1 MSDRFRIL
9 YQLNPD
15 GYCAGAPVLIVGGNL
30 LWDNVSS
37 RPLVQI
43 KFQSLCPY
51 VIDSVRV
58 HVDLMNKAG
67 ELTASTDYSYDDLD
81 VARNQY
87 FGEQDLIRL
96 NDTSIAAFSV
106 RVVDATLYDGTV
118 LAAYS
123 EHVSYLPQQ
132 LPLRTALNND
142 AELEKQFRIDNGKT
156 CKYAACVVDDLWL
169 CSCGAINNANE
180 DVCYSC
186 GIQSDTVLYPDLTGL
201 EERKNIR
208 LHQVAKTKK
217 KIKRESKK
225 AAVVAVALVV
235 AAAMIAAILYYMII
249 PAARY
254 KKAESYFSSGDY
266 RAALEQYK
274 KSGSFRNS
282 EKRAADARQK
292 IWENEYEAILTEGY
306 LDSFSAE
313 DMQSP
318 DTVFGLAYIDGDDI
332 PELIVSPYSY
342 YCYIF
347 SIYEDEDYLGY
358 PEIVN
363 TVLTFDSDDYNEIG
377 YYEKNSY
384 VYSKHGSDDGVA
396 FGSEYELWT
405 PLDENEALD
414 DTEFETKTDKYSIF
428 GDSGVTVDYIITR
441 DGSYS
446 YYDEV
451 EFYNELHLYVDSDA
465 YKAFELWRNTTENRS
480 NVLNTGKVAV

>member
-1 MSDRFRIL
+1 M
-9 YQLNPD
+9 
-15 GYCAGAPVLIVGGNL
+15 A
-30 LWDNVSS
+30 
-37 RPLVQI
+37 
-43 KFQSLCPY
+43 
-51 VIDSVRV
+51 
-58 HVDLMNKAG
+58 
-67 ELTASTDYSYDDLD
+67 D
-81 VARNQY
+81 VA
-87 FGEQDLIRL
+87 GGGDDKVIR
-96 NDTSIAAFSV
+96 
-106 RVVDATLYDGTV
+106 
-118 LAAYS
+118 
-123 EHVSYLPQQ
+123 
-132 LPLRTALNND
+132 
-142 AELEKQFRIDNGKT
+142 
-156 CKYAACVVDDLWL
+156 
-169 CSCGAINNANE
+169 
-180 DVCYSC
+180 
-186 GIQSDTVLYPDLTGL
+186 
-201 EERKNIR
+201 
-208 LHQVAKTKK
+208 
-217 KIKRESKK
+217 
-225 AAVVAVALVV
+225 
-235 AAAMIAAILYYMII
+235 
-249 PAARY
+249 
-254 KKAESYFSSGDY
+254 
-266 RAALEQYK
+266 
-274 KSGSFRNS
+274 
-282 EKRAADARQK
+282 KRAD
-292 IWENEYEAILTEGY
+292 GCH
-306 LDSFSAE
+306 
-313 DMQSP
+313 
-318 DTVFGLAYIDGDDI
+318 IDGDDI